1 MKDKSFLD
9 TNVLIYCYS
18 VSEPEKQMKAQTVAN
33 LPDIIIS
40 TQVLKELS
48 SILRRKYRLD
58 WSNIRAAIEE
68 TQTNFEVYVN
78 TIDSIKA
85 ACDIAK
91 QYQFSFYDSLIV
103 AAALD
108 SGCTTLF
115 SEDLQHGQVIN
126 EMLVIKNPFI

>member
-9 TNVLIYCYS
+9 TNVLIYCYA

-33 LPDIIIS
+33 LSDTVIS

-48 SILRRKYRLD
+48 SILRRKYGLD

-68 TQTNFEVYVN
+68 AQTNFEVYVN

-91 QYQFSFYDSLIV
+91 QYQLSFMI
-103 AAALD
+103 A
-108 SGCTTLF
+108 
-115 SEDLQHGQVIN
+115 
-126 EMLVIKNPFI
+126 

>member
-126 EMLVIKNPFI
+126 EMLVVKNPFI